1 MSLAEPACDCDLGR
15 GSGERSSCTR
25 TWARFW
31 VMATWI
37 EEVKTAAVTPILAFQ
52 WKTEGTGLCVA
63 VQLSRLWG
71 PSPFRG
77 ASSVLSTSWSQR
89 WEIFVAVCGRGRGE
103 QKFLSTSTLEM
114 PYPWSP
120 YKPLSAYYK
129 HMTGSVATIEWHLG
143 PVRQSLRRHLTHL
156 FLSQE
161 LIRFTFW
168 YWMISMYWVI

>member
-1 MSLAEPACDCDLGR
+1 M
-15 GSGERSSCTR
+15 
-25 TWARFW
+25 
-31 VMATWI
+31 
-37 EEVKTAAVTPILAFQ
+37 
-52 WKTEGTGLCVA
+52 A

-89 WEIFVAVCGRGRGE
+89 WEIFVAVDVESRNFCPLPLLRC
-103 QKFLSTSTLEM
+103 LTLEA
-114 PYPWSP
+114 PISP
-120 YKPLSAYYK
+120 YKPTISAIS
-129 HMTGSVATIEWHLG
+129 TWHLG

-168 YWMISMYWVI
+168 YWMISMYWVMIKVYLGDFHEASLLARLAAIAWQAAHTSVRSELISGFGSRSSGLSSLSSTVNNLLPLLQCSR